1 MNEPDPSITAPQT
14 PASPPPAKKAGGWSP
29 LRLLAIGLLAFAFA
43 AFTGRV
49 NLASVVSATRGLVAP
64 TPAARTTTSSTSATD
79 PTAVAAIKDVIQR
92 ANQAQAQAFARSDDT
107 LMRDTATDSYYQE
120 LVQTNRDLANGG
132 VSSIALANITWGDIS
147 VSGRAAQATTFET
160 WRSSYTDGSA
170 DQRTDRNE
178 YTLVQQSGAWKISA
192 DAQPDSRVIEPG
204 TGTAPSVTQ
213 PGTPAAVLS
222 RSSNWSGYAATGGVV
237 TSVTGSWIVPT
248 VSSTSAGADATWVGI
263 GGLTGRDLI
272 QAGTQAMVSA
282 NGTVE
287 YSAWTEMLP
296 QSSRT
301 VPLEVRAGD
310 AVTVTLTQQSG
321 TSWLV
326 TINNGTTKENYSVTM
341 QYSSS
346 TSSAEWIQEA
356 PSAGRGIVPLDQF
369 GTLRF
374 TAASAVVNG
383 KSQSLADLGARAI
396 TMINGAGQ
404 AIAQP
409 SVLGSDGSSFTVTR
423 TDAPSTSTGGRRGR
437 P

>member
-1 MNEPDPSITAPQT
+1 MNEPDPSTTAPQT

-29 LRLLAIGLLAFAFA
+29 MRLLAIGLLAFAFA

-49 NLASVVSATRGLVAP
+49 DLTSVVSATRGLVAP
-64 TPAARTTTSSTSATD
+64 TPAARTTSSTRATD
-79 PTAVAAIKDVIQR
+79 PAAVAAIKDVIQR

-147 VSGRAAQATTFET
+147 VSGKTAQATTFET
-160 WRSSYTDGSA
+160 WRSSYTDGST

-178 YTLVQQSGAWKISA
+178 YTLVQRSGAWKISA

-213 PGTPAAVLS
+213 PSTPAAVLS
-222 RSSNWSGYAATGGVV
+222 RSSNWSGYAATGGLV

-321 TSWLV
+321 TNWLI
-326 TINNGTTKENYSVTM
+326 TINNDTTKENYSVTV

-346 TSSAEWIQEA
+346 TSSGEWIQEA

-374 TAASAVVNG
+374 TAGGAVVNG